1 MHTAARFAISVAA
14 ASVVPPFLF
23 LAFILAISG
32 GDLQTDVV
40 GLMLMVAWLVSLAH
54 LVALWLP
61 VFFFLQRSGRSRWS
75 TVTATGFL
83 CGAIP
88 IAIFS
93 LPSTRLGYSSSRG
106 WFGTLVETYRN
117 GEPTIYAWLEVAAIS
132 FLWGLFGVVAA
143 VTYWRL
149 WLLLSTKANR
159 HAGNA

>member
-1 MHTAARFAISVAA
+1 MHIAARFAISSAA
-14 ASVVPPFLF
+14 ASVVSPFLF
-23 LAFILAISG
+23 MAFILAISG
-32 GDLQTDVV
+32 GELQTDVA
-40 GLMLMVAWLVSLAH
+40 GLMLMVAWLISLAH

-88 IAIFS
+88 VAIFS
-93 LPSTRLGYSSSRG
+93 LPSNRPGLSLSNNWYGR
-106 WFGTLVETYRN
+106 FVETYRD
-117 GEPTIYAWLEVAAIS
+117 GEPTIYAWLECAEFS
-132 FLWGLFGVVAA
+132 FRFGLFGVVAA

-149 WLLLSTKANR
+149 WLLLSSKANH